1 MEPLK
6 HECGIAMIRLRKPI
20 GYYKE
25 KYGSYAYALNKL
37 YLLMEKQHNRGQEGA
52 GVGVV
57 NLKSA
62 PGHEYVWRERA
73 LGALAIQEIFGRI
86 GNMLQEAD
94 LENMT
99 PEQAATTA
107 PSFGR
112 TGSAAWLLCWVCC
125 WAWR

>member
-20 GYYKE
+20 SYYKE

-57 NLKSA
+57 NLKA
-62 PGHEYVWRERA
+62 TPGHEYVWRERE
-73 LGALAIQEIFGRI
+73 LGTQAIQEIFNRI
-86 GNMLQEAD
+86 GKRLAEVD
-94 LENMT
+94 LESMT
-99 PEQAATTA
+99 PHEAETEA
-107 PSFGR
+107 PMIG
-112 TGSAAWLLCWVCC
+112 
-125 WAWR
+125 